1 MSTQTS
7 TMLTQFLQSAD
18 VQLTIAKNADGSL
31 LLQVQNSAGG
41 VSATSAPASDVAAL
55 LATLGAA

>member
-7 TMLTQFLQSAD
+7 TMITQFLQSTD

-31 LLQVQNSAGG
+31 SLQAQNSAGG
-41 VSATSAPASDVAAL
+41 ITATTAPASDVAAL
-55 LATLGAA
+55 LTALGAA